1 MKKKLIVLIAVI
13 AIVVTLG
20 MAFVAVSLL
29 PGLFTSIMPQRS
41 AFAVNTS
48 NTEKGLDTA
57 ENFRLFSGD
66 NIDFAFQ
73 YPSYRSTAWRYGDG
87 AYIYC
92 GEEGEA
98 PYVLINRLEGR
109 GMTPEKYFKDCN
121 KLMLSSFSNVQ
132 STPINE
138 VELEDKTLYLVRY
151 ICDGKVIDRYLELY
165 DGFYIEYTSISDEK
179 GSLDTELYYA
189 ISTLRVSEGAYI
201 GAYSDDV
208 TWHTHDELG
217 MSIDIPDMLELKDL
231 TIGYFASCDDALML
245 ALWITE
251 DDGGRAI
258 YNRKDFIDRAAE
270 SPEFVAGLLGAD
282 SASFTEGQENDFDGK
297 SFYCY
302 PMQMLSGE
310 DAFSGELCLANAGE
324 TGCWLVC
331 YAVRED
337 CSAYTEIKELFE
349 GCAESIDFE

>member
-1 MKKKLIVLIAVI
+1 M
-13 AIVVTLG
+13 
-20 MAFVAVSLL
+20 
-29 PGLFTSIMPQRS
+29 
-41 AFAVNTS
+41 
-48 NTEKGLDTA
+48 
-57 ENFRLFSGD
+57 
-66 NIDFAFQ
+66 
-73 YPSYRSTAWRYGDG
+73 
-87 AYIYC
+87 
-92 GEEGEA
+92 
-98 PYVLINRLEGR
+98 EGR

-179 GSLDTELYYA
+179 GSLNTELYYA

-208 TWHTHDELG
+208 TRHTHDELG
-217 MSIDIPDMLELKDL
+217 MGIDIPDMLELKDL

-251 DDGGRAI
+251 TTAGAPSTTVRILSTG
-258 YNRKDFIDRAAE
+258 AE

-282 SASFTEGQENDFDGK
+282 SASFTEGQEKRFRREK
-297 SFYCY
+297 LLL
-302 PMQMLSGE
+302 LSH
-310 DAFSGELCLANAGE
+310 ANALRR
-324 TGCWLVC
+324 GCVLGR
-331 YAVRED
+331 AV
-337 CSAYTEIKELFE
+337 L
-349 GCAESIDFE
+349 G